1 MIAAV
6 QCILLACE
14 IKCDCHSEEKT
25 EGSETIMISNAEKA
39 AATRGEQAQGPAPS
53 VLTNASWTEARD
65 LLLQQASPVETELT
79 PLSACAGRVLAFD
92 LAAGSDVP
100 PFDRSAYDGYAL
112 RSADVTQASPEH
124 PVTLSLTETIPA
136 GKVASLPVTP
146 GHAAHLMTGAAIP
159 VGADCVIMFE
169 KTRFSETS
177 VTLSAPLRPGDNIV
191 RRGEDIREGSL
202 LASCGTW
209 IDAGLAGT
217 LAAQGVGQV
226 QVYRKPVI
234 GLISTGSEVTEV
246 GNPLTAGKI
255 YNANRASLTAL
266 LEQEGCLVNYLGL
279 AGDEAAAIG
288 ELITRGLRECDAV
301 ILTGGVSV
309 GDWDVTP
316 EAMTRSG
323 VTLLVR
329 GVSMKP
335 GMACAYG
342 TAGGKPVIGL
352 SGNPA
357 SAVTNFCACVLPAVR
372 RLCGRKDVLPRPVTA
387 SLVSGFRK
395 GSPADR
401 FLRGR
406 LMLEDG
412 TVRFAA
418 APDQGN
424 VVLSSTIGCRAF
436 LLIPAGSPPV
446 PAGTT
451 LSGFTI

>member
-1 MIAAV
+1 MSHV
-6 QCILLACE
+6 
-14 IKCDCHSEEKT
+14 KNKP
-25 EGSETIMISNAEKA
+25 EGSESIMISKPGKA
-39 AATRGEQAQGPAPS
+39 AVTHDGQVQRAAPS
-53 VLTNASWTEARD
+53 ALTNVSWMEARD
-65 LLLQQASPVETELT
+65 LLLDHASPVETESV
-79 PLSACAGRVLAFD
+79 PLAACAGRVLAFD
-92 LAAGSDVP
+92 LQAGSDVP

-112 RSADVTQASPEH
+112 RSADVAQASPEH
-124 PVTLSLTETIPA
+124 PVTLSVTETIPA
-136 GKVASLPVTP
+136 GKVAALPVTP
-146 GHAAHLMTGAAIP
+146 GHAAHLMTGATIP
-159 VGADCVIMFE
+159 DGADCVIMFE
-169 KTRFSETS
+169 KTRFTETS
-177 VTLSAPLRPGDNIV
+177 VTLSEPLSPGDNIV
-191 RRGEDIREGSL
+191 RRGEDVRAGSL
-202 LASCGTW
+202 LAPCGTC

-217 LAAQGVGQV
+217 LAAQGVGQAR
-226 QVYRKPVI
+226 VYRKPVI

-246 GNPLTAGKI
+246 GKPLEAGKI

-266 LEQEGCLVNYLGL
+266 MEQEGCRVRYLGL
-279 AGDEAAAIG
+279 AGDEAAAIS
-288 ELITRGLRECDAV
+288 ELITQGIRECDAV

-342 TAGGKPVIGL
+342 TAGGRPVIGL

-372 RLCGRKDVLPRPVTA
+372 RLCGRKDVLPQPVMA
-387 SLVSGFRK
+387 SLIRGFRK
-395 GSPADR
+395 ASPADR
-401 FLRGR
+401 FLRGQ

-424 VVLSSTIGCRAF
+424 VVLSGTIGCRAF
-436 LLIPAGSPPV
+436 LLIPAGSQPLT
-446 PAGTT
+446 AGAA
-451 LSGFTI
+451 LSGFLI

>member
-1 MIAAV
+1 MKNNPKAV
-6 QCILLACE
+6 
-14 IKCDCHSEEKT
+14 KY
-25 EGSETIMISNAEKA
+25 IMISKPEKA
-39 AATRGEQAQGPAPS
+39 AVTHQAKAPSPAPS

-65 LLLQQASPVETELT
+65 LLLQHVSPVETELT
-79 PLSACAGRVLAFD
+79 PLAACAGRVLAFD
-92 LAAGSDVP
+92 LTAGSDVP

-112 RSADVTQASPEH
+112 RSADTAQAAPEH
-124 PVTLSLTETIPA
+124 PVTLSVTETIPA
-136 GKVASLPVTP
+136 GKTASLPVTP

-159 VGADCVIMFE
+159 DGADCVIMFE
-169 KTRFSETS
+169 KTRFTEAN
-177 VTLSAPLRPGDNIV
+177 VTLSEPLRPGDNIV
-191 RRGEDIREGSL
+191 RRGEDITAGSL
-202 LASCGTW
+202 LASRGTC

-217 LAAQGVGQV
+217 LAAQGIGLV

-246 GNPLTAGKI
+246 GEALEAGKI

-266 LEQEGCLVNYLGL
+266 LEQEGCLVRYLGL
-279 AGDEAAAIG
+279 AGDEAPAIS
-288 ELITRGLRECDAV
+288 ELITRGIRECEAV

-316 EAMTRSG
+316 EAMTRAG

-342 TAGGKPVIGL
+342 TAKGRPVIGL

-372 RLCGRKDVLPRPVTA
+372 RLCGRKDVLPQPVTA
-387 SLVSGFRK
+387 TLSRDFRK

-401 FLRGR
+401 FLRGQ
-406 LMLEDG
+406 LVLEDG
-412 TVRFAA
+412 AVRFAA

-436 LLIPAGSPPV
+436 LLIPGGSPPA
-446 PAGTT
+446 PAGATF
-451 LSGFTI
+451 SGFMI